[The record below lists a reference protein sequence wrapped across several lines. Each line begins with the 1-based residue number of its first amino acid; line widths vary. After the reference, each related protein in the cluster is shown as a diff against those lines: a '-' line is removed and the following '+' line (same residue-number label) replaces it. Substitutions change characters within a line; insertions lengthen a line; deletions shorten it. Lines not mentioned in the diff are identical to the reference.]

1 MSNDIA
7 IQSTFRVPEGSTI
20 STKPA
25 HLIILKEKVGV
36 AKNSHNQCFVSLEQP
51 GMGNAAFVHAKGF
64 FTDATPEEVKTTT
77 RSFWLIWT
85 RQPYQRSISTGTT
98 SNASQTSYSGTNEP
112 GSGHN
117 QAYQ

>member
-64 FTDATPEEVKTTT
+64 FTDATPEEVKTGYKELLANMDKATVSEEYFNWDDVK
-77 RSFWLIWT
+77 RI
-85 RQPYQRSISTGTT
+85 
-98 SNASQTSYSGTNEP
+98 TNLVFR
-112 GSGHN
+112 HK
-117 QAYQ
+117 